1 MEFRH
6 ISLQEL
12 DELMASEDSKKAVI
26 LAPRIDD
33 IVREEELVQ
42 FAELMESLGG
52 EVSICITPT
61 AMNLIHVQLIFMDS
75 TVTVPVLFNF
85 EGWQLPIE
93 LMDSVSNGQNV
104 EEVFQQSRYRALE
117 FMSVLLGGDENW
129 SNVCWLLVRLSPEK
143 FNLMYIMSSED
154 DEARLIFFENY
165 LAGKT
170 PHSPERQI
178 VRLSSETS
186 VSVKEIDDL
195 EDANLLTFRDGDLEV
210 EVIIVPSHTHHI
222 EQACSQFGWTLDT
235 ETSSA
240 LQELPDDGEA
250 LFDFSG
256 QGKKRTKPF
265 SIPQNINNFTYSWT
279 SSDPDFSIELYDL
292 SDPSIWV
299 DFNSDE
305 QHGST
310 IWYGSGKFFF
320 SVDGNGPWSIRV
332 SIDEDSYGE
341 VAVEEFEVDST
352 EIEQQQSFVF
362 WHMTIDEY
370 ILVTPTNVDDQFTN
384 TVRQAN
390 GINFVE
396 DLGRGFALTSDNV
409 TRINLSTKQIA
420 AISDSVRNLDE
431 ISRSFFPSTTV
442 DKATGEIT
450 FNSHIDGSNARRH
463 FEKTWKNRVSISK
476 ALDKAG
482 AGNGI
487 FLFAAASK
495 GTNPYYIFQC
505 STAERMQQIEQWVRT
520 IEAHNE
526 ANAPK
531 RNAQAWFDEGQRR
544 GLF

>member
-26 LAPRIDD
+26 LTPRIDD

-93 LMDSVSNGQNV
+93 LIDSVSNGQNV

-117 FMSVLLGGDENW
+117 FISVLLGGDENW

-210 EVIIVPSHTHHI
+210 EVIVVPSHTHHI

-235 ETSSA
+235 EDS
-240 LQELPDDGEA
+240 PI
-250 LFDFSG
+250 
-256 QGKKRTKPF
+256 F
-265 SIPQNINNFTYSWT
+265 SI
-279 SSDPDFSIELYDL
+279 SS
-292 SDPSIWV
+292 
-299 DFNSDE
+299 
-305 QHGST
+305 
-310 IWYGSGKFFF
+310 
-320 SVDGNGPWSIRV
+320 
-332 SIDEDSYGE
+332 
-341 VAVEEFEVDST
+341 
-352 EIEQQQSFVF
+352 
-362 WHMTIDEY
+362 
-370 ILVTPTNVDDQFTN
+370 
-384 TVRQAN
+384 
-390 GINFVE
+390 
-396 DLGRGFALTSDNV
+396 
-409 TRINLSTKQIA
+409 
-420 AISDSVRNLDE
+420 
-431 ISRSFFPSTTV
+431 
-442 DKATGEIT
+442 
-450 FNSHIDGSNARRH
+450 
-463 FEKTWKNRVSISK
+463 
-476 ALDKAG
+476 
-482 AGNGI
+482 
-487 FLFAAASK
+487 
-495 GTNPYYIFQC
+495 
-505 STAERMQQIEQWVRT
+505 
-520 IEAHNE
+520 
-526 ANAPK
+526 
-531 RNAQAWFDEGQRR
+531 
-544 GLF
+544 